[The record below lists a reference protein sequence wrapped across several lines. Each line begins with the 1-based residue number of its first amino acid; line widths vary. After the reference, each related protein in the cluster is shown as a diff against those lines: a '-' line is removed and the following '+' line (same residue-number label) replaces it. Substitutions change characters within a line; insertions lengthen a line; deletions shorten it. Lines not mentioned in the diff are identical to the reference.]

1 MRRRSYVGGSGVQC
15 PAVSVFMTRKFLKY
29 RGALTGA
36 GGSIIADV
44 FCRACGYNLRGL
56 KHGGRCPECGL
67 FIDEKA
73 VTAQVLL
80 PAEPGARQMISA
92 SLRVA
97 AVLLAAIA
105 ILRTAT
111 ILPFVTIDSVVYY
124 GALAFGST
132 AWVACVW
139 VLTPNR
145 FDRGGRLFRV
155 TRRIARWAQVLWPVA
170 FAGAVGAWVA
180 GGKAGGPG
188 VLGAAS
194 SVAWIG
200 GGIIA
205 FAGFS
210 AFLWLISYAAWD
222 AGADDVG
229 RRLVTASWG
238 IAFTLLIMV
247 TTPNTLPWIIWILT
261 WPIVGIG
268 YLVFMLLA
276 AWGLWSLGGLVR
288 WHSTMLRTEGTRQDR
303 VNETRARLDAE
314 AAGAI
319 RPYPRDR

>member
-1 MRRRSYVGGSGVQC
+1 
-15 PAVSVFMTRKFLKY
+15 MTRKFLKY
-29 RGALTGA
+29 RGALMGA
-36 GGSIIADV
+36 GGSIVADV
-44 FCRACGYNLRGL
+44 SCRACGYNLRGL

-73 VTAQVLL
+73 VTSQVLL
-80 PAEPGARQMISA
+80 PADPGARRTTSA
-92 SLRVA
+92 ALRIA
-97 AVLLAAIA
+97 AVLLVALA

-111 ILPFVTIDSVVYY
+111 ILPFVTIDSVVYS

-139 VLTPNR
+139 VLTPDR
-145 FDRGGRLFRV
+145 FDRGGRLFRI
-155 TRRIARWAQVLWPVA
+155 TRRIARWAQMFWPVA
-170 FAGAVGAWVA
+170 FAGAAVA
-180 GGKAGGPG
+180 GAAGARAGGPN
-188 VLGAAS
+188 VLVAGAM
-194 SVAWIG
+194 VAWIG
-200 GGIIA
+200 GGIVA

-268 YLVFMLLA
+268 YLVFMMLA

-288 WHSTMLRTEGTRQDR
+288 WHSTMLGTEGTRQDR
-303 VNETRARLDAE
+303 INDTRARLDAE

-319 RPYPRDR
+319 RAYPKDG